1 MDNSVWNMMGG
12 VERDDSVERGAT
24 ASLRLNAFTTRGNT
38 TPSQV

>member
-12 VERDDSVERGAT
+12 VERDDSVERDAT
-24 ASLRLNAFTTRGNT
+24 ASLRLSAFTTRGNT